1 MDIIDLTVC
10 CPFCKE
16 GGMHLKSVNT
26 MPVKK
31 KYERLNVED
40 CVEVVL
46 EFICLG
52 CNKESIVSV
61 RDHGWGTTMSQP
73 Q

>member
-1 MDIIDLTVC
+1 MDTIDLTVC

-16 GGMHLKSVNT
+16 GSMHLKSVNT

-40 CVEVVL
+40 SVEVTL
-46 EFICLG
+46 YFICLA
-52 CNKESIVSV
+52 CHEDSKVSV
-61 RDHGWGTTMSQP
+61 LDHGWTTTMSQS